1 MAQPLQSNPFVTSIG
16 PSEYLAGATAASNRQ
31 LPDEDSVVN
40 NESAATLFI
49 KGALRDIAEMK
60 AMESELNE
68 HRYYLERKVEQRT
81 EQLMRRLALL
91 ESCNASL
98 CDKLALAHKELAA
111 LKQQPPHTPAKKDT
125 KPNDRAVKIYV
136 TNSQTRK
143 LPGLNVQD
151 KLVGH
156 ATAA

>member
-1 MAQPLQSNPFVTSIG
+1 MAQHLQSNPFVTSIG
-16 PSEYLAGATAASNRQ
+16 PSEYLAGATAASNLQ

-49 KGALRDIAEMK
+49 QGALRDIAEMK
-60 AMESELNE
+60 AMEAELNE

-111 LKQQPPHTPAKKDT
+111 LKQQPPHPWQG
-125 KPNDRAVKIYV
+125 KIQ
-136 TNSQTRK
+136 NQTIE
-143 LPGLNVQD
+143 P
-151 KLVGH
+151 
-156 ATAA
+156 